1 MTKKEKEEVEF
12 INNQASKVLVG
23 IIIVTVIM
31 FIVAF
36 IVKSM

>member
-1 MTKKEKEEVEF
+1 MTKEEKEEVEF

-23 IIIVTVIM
+23 IIIVTIIM

>member
-1 MTKKEKEEVEF
+1 MTKEEKEEVEF

>member
-1 MTKKEKEEVEF
+1 MTKEEKEEMDF
-12 INNQASKVLVG
+12 INKQASKVLVG

-31 FIVAF
+31 GIVAF

>member
-1 MTKKEKEEVEF
+1 MTKEEKEDMEF
-12 INNQASKVLVG
+12 VNKQASRVLVG
-23 IIIVTVIM
+23 IIIVTIIM